1 MFRERM
7 YSSTLAL
14 LSKWY
19 TPDRTPL
26 ETAKRYFNKT
36 GCIDIGDLRL
46 VTFSS
51 EL

>member
-7 YSSTLAL
+7 YSSTFAL
-14 LSKWY
+14 PSKWY
-19 TPDRTPL
+19 TPERTPL
-26 ETAKRYFNKT
+26 ETAQRYFNKT
-36 GCIDIGDLRL
+36 LWSDIGDIRL